1 MKSSFVAFA
10 ALVGAVTAQQ
20 NVDDLPQCG
29 RTCVNNM
36 LADEKASELG
46 CDAGDR
52 GCLCLNPDFTYGV
65 RDCSIA
71 ICDDNEIQEIVEFAI
86 NWCSSAGVAITTD
99 GGSASATSTG
109 EGDDVATTTAVETVT
124 GTLSTIFSDSTP
136 IGTTIIGGGIGGDAS
151 SAVGGVVTTI
161 SSGGSEIVS
170 TITSGLAEASSRASD
185 IGASVSSE
193 ASDIANSASSQIS
206 DIMNSGSGLISSIL
220 STPTPTPTGD
230 GEGNGEGNGDG
241 SGEGNNPETTESDGA
256 AVPQKTAAP
265 LGIIAAAGL
274 AAFLL

>member
-1 MKSSFVAFA
+1 M
-10 ALVGAVTAQQ
+10 
-20 NVDDLPQCG
+20 
-29 RTCVNNM
+29 
-36 LADEKASELG
+36 
-46 CDAGDR
+46 
-52 GCLCLNPDFTYGV
+52 
-65 RDCSIA
+65 SIA
-71 ICDDNEIQEIVEFAI
+71 TFILLTKL
-86 NWCSSAGVAITTD
+86 TTPQ
-99 GGSASATSTG
+99 
-109 EGDDVATTTAVETVT
+109 

-256 AVPQKTAAP
+256 VSYTYPNITVLYELTLAYRLFPRRLLP
-265 LGIIAAAGL
+265 LWASS
-274 AAFLL
+274 LLPAWLLSFCKDVTRSHLTHWPRLQICRG